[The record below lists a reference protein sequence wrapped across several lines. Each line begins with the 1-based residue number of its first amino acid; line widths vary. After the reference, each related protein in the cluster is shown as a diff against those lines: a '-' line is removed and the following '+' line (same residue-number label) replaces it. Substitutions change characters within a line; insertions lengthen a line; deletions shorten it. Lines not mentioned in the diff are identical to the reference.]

1 VNPAENALPEPVNLA
16 DFESL
21 ARARLPT
28 PVYDSIAGGAG
39 DETSVR
45 WNEEAWRRLSLRYRV
60 LSGVAAP
67 DLATTVLGQAL
78 RWPVLVAPMAMQSLA
93 HPDGEPAMARAA
105 LASGSIMILS
115 MLASTAVG
123 KVVEAAPGRVW
134 YQVYPINQRK
144 VLARAIARAAEAGC
158 RALVVTVDTP
168 CLGRR
173 ERDLRNRFRAPA
185 ATAVRHLLPETLQ
198 TAADLGGL
206 PLSDLDGLLDPS
218 FGWNDLDWLA
228 SLSELPLVVKGVVRG
243 DDARRAIDHGARAIV
258 VSNHGGRQLDTAVA
272 TADALADV
280 VEATGDAAEIL
291 VDGGIRRG
299 TDIVKALAL
308 GARAVLVGRPCLW
321 GLAVDG
327 ENGVKSALKLLRAE
341 LSSAMILC
349 GCPSVHAVDRDLCR

>member
-1 VNPAENALPEPVNLA
+1 MNPAENALPQPANLA

-21 ARARLPT
+21 ARARLAT

-39 DETSVR
+39 DEVSVR
-45 WNEEAWRRLSLRYRV
+45 WNEEAWRRRSLRYRV

-67 DLATTVLGQAL
+67 DLATTVLGQPL
-78 RWPVLVAPMAMQSLA
+78 GWPVLVAPMAMQSSA
-93 HPDGEPAMARAA
+93 HPSAEPAMARAA
-105 LASGSIMILS
+105 SAAGTIMVLS
-115 MLASTAVG
+115 MLASTAV
-123 KVVEAAPGRVW
+123 EDAPDGVW
-134 YQVYPINQRK
+134 YQVYPIKQRK
-144 VLARAIARAAEAGC
+144 VLARAIERAAKAGC

-173 ERDLRNRFRAPA
+173 ERDLRNGFRAPVE
-185 ATAVRHLLPETLQ
+185 TAVRHFLPE
-198 TAADLGGL
+198 GL
-206 PLSDLDGLLDPS
+206 PLGDLDRLLDPS
-218 FGWNDLDWLA
+218 FSWKDLDWLA
-228 SLSELPLVVKGVVRG
+228 SLSELPLIVKGVVRG

-258 VSNHGGRQLDTAVA
+258 VSNHGGRQLDAAVA
-272 TADALADV
+272 TADALAEV
-280 VEATGDAAEIL
+280 VDAAGGAAEIL

-327 ENGVKSALKLLRAE
+327 ENGVKSVLELLRAE

-349 GCPSVHAVDRDLCR
+349 GCPSVDAVDRDLCR